1 MRISC
6 RLRWSASAAAAGM
19 WLTLLPVMANGQEV
33 LEYPSQ
39 ASFPNENREAVTR
52 HLANA
57 NSIAGADLWSEFRW
71 RCMISPLDRDMVWGV
86 QHDGLVPATRLFDNL
101 YSVGQ
106 NSVSSFALD
115 TDEGIILIDALNSTD
130 EAREIIIPNLRALG
144 LDPAR
149 IRYVIVTHGHGD
161 HYGGAKYLQE
171 TYGARVV
178 SSATDWQMMEDA
190 VGRPGP
196 FGSLVPPTRD
206 IVAEDGDTISL
217 GATTVRLA
225 ITPGHTPGTLS
236 LIFPVYE
243 DGQQHMAGLMG
254 GSGGGR
260 DSETHHQQIAS
271 LHRWNELTA
280 AAGVDV
286 LLTNHPPHMDS
297 NEKLY
302 LLSYEATDGA
312 NPFIYGRDKYRRYFE
327 MLSECSRVAL
337 ARLGETGDD

>member
-1 MRISC
+1 MTAI
-6 RLRWSASAAAAGM
+6 
-19 WLTLLPVMANGQEV
+19 GQEV
-33 LEYPSQ
+33 RDYPSQ

-52 HLANA
+52 YLASA
-57 NSIAGADLWSEFRW
+57 SSIAGTDLWSEFRW
-71 RCMISPLDRDMVWGV
+71 RCLISPLDRDMVWGV

-115 TDEGIILIDALNSTD
+115 TDDGIILIDALNSED
-130 EAREIIIPNLRALG
+130 EAREIIVPNLRALG

-149 IRYVIVTHGHGD
+149 IRFVIVTHGHGD

-178 SSATDWQMMEDA
+178 SSAADWQMMEDA
-190 VGRPGP
+190 FGRPGP

-206 IVAEDGDTISL
+206 IIAEDGDTISL
-217 GATTVRLA
+217 GGTTVRLA

-254 GSGGGR
+254 GTGGGR
-260 DSETHHQQIAS
+260 DSETHRQQIAS

-297 NEKLY
+297 NEKQY
-302 LLSYEATDGA
+302 LLSYDATGGN

-327 MLSECSRVAL
+327 VLSDCTRVAL
-337 ARLGETGDD
+337 ARLGETGVD

>member
-1 MRISC
+1 MTAFHGTAFAQDID
-6 RLRWSASAAAAGM
+6 
-19 WLTLLPVMANGQEV
+19 EF
-33 LEYPSQ
+33 PSQ
-39 ASFPNENREAVTR
+39 TSFPNENREAVTL
-52 HLANA
+52 HLAKANA
-57 NSIAGADLWSEFRW
+57 IAGADLWSEFKW

-106 NSVSSFALD
+106 NAVSSFALD
-115 TDEGIILIDALNSTD
+115 TDDGIILIDALNSED
-130 EAREIIIPNLRALG
+130 EAREIIVPNLRALG

-161 HYGGAKYLQE
+161 HYGGAKYLQDI
-171 TYGARVV
+171 YGARVV
-178 SSATDWQMMEDA
+178 SSAADWQMMEDA
-190 VGRPGP
+190 FGRPGP

-217 GATTVRLA
+217 GGTTVQLA

-236 LIFPVYE
+236 LIFPVFE
-243 DGQQHMAGLMG
+243 NGQLHMAGLMG
-254 GSGGGR
+254 GTGGGR

-271 LHRWNELTA
+271 LHGWNELTA

-286 LLTNHPPHMDS
+286 LIANHPPHMDS

-302 LLSYEATDGA
+302 LLSYDATDGV
-312 NPFIYGRDKYRRYFE
+312 NPFIYGRDKYQRYFE
-327 MLSECSRVAL
+327 VLSECTRVAL